1 MAKFPV
7 IDYPANGTGRGP
19 GANFKKVTI
28 TKITKLLVE
37 KFLVNLTGGNL
48 LLGQLLIIFPYSE
61 PGVKKGT
68 TLLVSFLCICTTQF
82 HIVLLFLSQLICIV
96 DAGTFT
102 PSIIKSEML

>member
-48 LLGQLLIIFPYSE
+48 LLGQLLIILPYSE
-61 PGVKKGT
+61 PGVKKRNNT
-68 TLLVSFLCICTTQF
+68 SCVIPLYLYYTIPYSITLPVTVDMYCRCWYF
-82 HIVLLFLSQLICIV
+82 HTINY
-96 DAGTFT
+96 
-102 PSIIKSEML
+102 